1 MTSPGADVALLASRT
16 VGEAVAAAAPALVA
30 AGLADGRREARLLL
44 AHLLGVDAG
53 AIFSHPERPL
63 TAAELARFAAL
74 VGRRVARE
82 PLSRITG
89 VREFWSLPFTLSP
102 DTLDP
107 RPDSE
112 TLVQAALDAIPDR
125 AAPLSVLD
133 LGTGSGCLLLALL
146 SELPQAWGVGVDIS
160 PGAAATAAG
169 NAASLGLGQRAR
181 FAVGDWTQALAGR
194 FDVILVNPPYIPAG
208 VIDELEPEVA
218 RWDPRRALAGGE
230 DGLAAVRALAPV
242 LPHYIENQGIIVME
256 LGAGQ
261 DVRAAPLCTA
271 AGLEIVARPPDLN
284 GLTRCLLMRLAK
296 GT

>member
-1 MTSPGADVALLASRT
+1 MTSGAPEALLGSRT
-16 VGEAVAAAAPALVA
+16 VGEAMAAAAPALVA

-44 AHLLGVDAG
+44 AYLLGVDAG
-53 AIFSHPERPL
+53 TIFGHPERQL
-63 TAAELARFAAL
+63 SAAELSRFAAL
-74 VGRRVARE
+74 VGRRAARE

-89 VREFWSLPFTLSP
+89 VREFWSLPFALSP

-125 AAPLSVLD
+125 AAPLAVLD

-146 SELPQAWGVGVDIS
+146 SELPGAWGIGVDIS
-160 PGAAATAAG
+160 PGAAATAAA
-169 NAASLGLGQRAR
+169 NAASLGLGRRAH
-181 FAVGDWTQALAGR
+181 FVVGDWTQALAGR
-194 FDVILVNPPYIPAG
+194 FDVVLINPPYIPAG
-208 VIDELEPEVA
+208 TIDNLEPEVA

-230 DGLAAVRALAPV
+230 DGLAAVWALAPV
-242 LPHYIENQGIIVME
+242 LPHYIQNQGIIVME

-261 DVRAAPLCTA
+261 EVGAARLCTA
-271 AGLEIVARPPDLN
+271 AGLEIVARPPDLS
-284 GLTRCLLMRLAK
+284 GLTRCLVMRLAK